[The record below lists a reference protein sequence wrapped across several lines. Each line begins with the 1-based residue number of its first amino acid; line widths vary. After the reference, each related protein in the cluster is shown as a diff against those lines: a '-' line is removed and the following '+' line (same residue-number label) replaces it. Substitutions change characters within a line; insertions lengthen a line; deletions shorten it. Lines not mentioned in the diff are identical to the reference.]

1 MARGECSCG
10 AVRYEIELEGEGGLG
25 PVYVC
30 HCSIC
35 RRSTGSQGIAVVVV
49 AKERFRWLQGES
61 EIAMWSKPACDWQ
74 TWFCRTCG
82 AKLPGHNDALRMFV
96 PAGGLTEGAEALRV
110 AHHIWVG
117 SKASWDEIGDDGQQ
131 HPEGI
136 GS

>member
-10 AVRYEIELEGEGGLG
+10 TVRFEIQGDVG

-35 RRSTGSQGIAVVVV
+35 RRSTGSQGIAVLVVPN
-49 AKERFRWLQGES
+49 EDFRWLQGETQ
-61 EIAMWSKPACDWQ
+61 IAMWSKPGCDWQ

-82 AKLPGHNDALRMFV
+82 AKLPGRNDPQRMFV
-96 PAGGLTEGAEALRV
+96 PAGSLTQGAEGLRV

-117 SKASWDEIGDDGQQ
+117 SKASWDEIGDAGQQ

-136 GS
+136 SS